1 MAWPWIAGAWIAGE
15 WIAGPPTPRLGDDP
29 AGTEIRPLASPFPLG
44 MVTVNPT
51 PFLDLVAMATL
62 ETAVASPSGAEA
74 VVGSH
79 SLGLPDFSSASY
91 KDAYSRIN
99 AIVIEGEQEAHD
111 NYISIGT
118 LIPEQA
124 EELSRLARMELK
136 HMRGFTACANN
147 LGVTADMPFAKEF
160 FSPLH
165 QNFQT
170 ALAEGKVVTC
180 LLIQAILIEAFAIS
194 AYHIYIPVA
203 DPFARK
209 ITEGVV
215 KDEYTHLNYGQ
226 EWLKANLATAR
237 EELEQANRQ
246 NLPLVRKMLQQ
257 VAADA
262 SVLQMEQEDLMADFL
277 SSYQEALV
285 EVGFTN
291 REIAKMAA
299 AALVG

>member
-1 MAWPWIAGAWIAGE
+1 MVDMAVLA
-15 WIAGPPTPRLGDDP
+15 PTS
-29 AGTEIRPLASPFPLG
+29 IS
-44 MVTVNPT
+44 
-51 PFLDLVAMATL
+51 
-62 ETAVASPSGAEA
+62 EA
-74 VVGSH
+74 FSADQ
-79 SLGLPDFSSASY
+79 LPDFSTDAY

-111 NYISIGT
+111 NYVSIGG
-118 LIPEQA
+118 LLPDQA
-124 EELSRLARMELK
+124 EELTRLARMELK
-136 HMRGFTACANN
+136 HMKGFTACANN

-165 QNFQT
+165 NNFQK
-170 ALAEGKVVTC
+170 ALADGKVTTC

-226 EWLKANLATAR
+226 EWLKANLETVR
-237 EELEQANRQ
+237 EELVQANRE
-246 NLPLVRKMLQQ
+246 NLPLVRKMLEQ
-257 VAADA
+257 VAGDA
-262 SVLQMEQEDLMADFL
+262 AVLHMDQEDLMADFL
-277 SSYQEALV
+277 TSYQEALL
-285 EVGFTN
+285 EVGFTS

-299 AALVG
+299 AALIG